1 MYAPSFLQ
9 SICIQFLQVVYIY
22 MLFKTIKYK
31 ARRQPNT
38 LEFAGKKIEMIA
50 HTHAH
55 NKKTA

>member
-1 MYAPSFLQ
+1 
-9 SICIQFLQVVYIY
+9 
-22 MLFKTIKYK
+22 MLFKTTKYK

-55 NKKTA
+55 NKKKQHK